1 MTIIDVSEWQGVI
14 DWPRAKP
21 HIDGVILRCGC
32 GTGYDDRQWARNVR
46 ECERLGIPYGVYL
59 YSYAKDVNAAR
70 KEAEHVLRMVKGHKL
85 SFPIYFDA
93 EQSGTERYA
102 HTTAATFCPLIEAAG
117 YRVGIY
123 STAAWFKNYI
133 GLPQYTRWVAAWGT
147 NDGRPQKRPNV
158 ENMGMWQFTS
168 VGKIDGV
175 NGNVDVSLCY
185 LNIEESED
193 DDMTDEQVR
202 KIVHEMLEGKNAD
215 GKDKE
220 PSKWAQEDKT
230 VEKVTALGITDGSRP
245 QGYAKRE
252 EVFALFNRYND
263 KHGTGV
269 AVKEAVNAVIE
280 KIKGVL

>member
-14 DWPRAKP
+14 DWNKAKP

-32 GTGYDDRQWARNVR
+32 GTSYDDKQWARNVR
-46 ECERLGIPYGVYL
+46 ECERLGIPFGVYL

-85 SFPIYFDA
+85 SMPIYFDA

-133 GLPQYTRWVAAWGT
+133 GLPQYTRWVASWGT

-158 ENMGMWQFTS
+158 ENMGMWQYTS
-168 VGKIDGV
+168 VGKFNGIK
-175 NGNVDVSLCY
+175 GNVDVSLCY
-185 LNIEESED
+185 LTTNTED

-202 KIVHEMLEGKNAD
+202 KIVREMLNGND
-215 GKDKE
+215 TTPDD
-220 PSKWAQEDKT
+220 WAKAEMREAIDI
-230 VEKVTALGITDGSRP
+230 GITDGTRP
-245 QGYAKRE
+245 KGYATRQEAAIMVLRAFKGG
-252 EVFALFNRYND
+252 AA
-263 KHGTGV
+263 K
-269 AVKEAVNAVIE
+269 AVKDAALALVE

>member
-14 DWPRAKP
+14 GWNKAKP

-32 GTGYDDRQWARNVR
+32 GTSYDDKQWARNVR
-46 ECERLGIPYGVYL
+46 ECERLGIPFGVYL

-70 KEAEHVLRMVKGHKL
+70 AEAEHVLRMVKGHQL
-85 SFPIYFDA
+85 AFPIYFDA

-123 STAAWFKNYI
+123 STAAWFRNYI
-133 GLPQYTRWVAAWGT
+133 GLPQYTRWVASWGT
-147 NDGRPQKRPNV
+147 NDGRPQKKPNV

-185 LNIEESED
+185 LNIQESED
-193 DDMTDEQVR
+193 DDMTDERVR
-202 KIVHEMLEGKNAD
+202 EIVHEILD
-215 GKDKE
+215 GNKTE
-220 PSKWAQEDKT
+220 PSEWAEKEVSEAKT
-230 VEKVTALGITDGSRP
+230 LGITDGSRP

-252 EVFALFNRYND
+252 EVAAMVLRD
-263 KHGTGV
+263 HKAIV
-269 AVKEAVNAVIE
+269 SIVADAVKHEFNS
-280 KIKGVL
+280 VLDKFREVCNRNE

>member
-14 DWPRAKP
+14 DWNKARP

-32 GTGYDDRQWARNVR
+32 GTSYDDKQWARNVR
-46 ECERLGIPYGVYL
+46 ECERLGIPFGVYL
-59 YSYAKDVNAAR
+59 YSYAKDTGAAR

-85 SFPIYFDA
+85 SMPIYFDA
-93 EQSGTERYA
+93 EQSGTERFA

-123 STAAWFKNYI
+123 STAAWFRNYI

-147 NDGRPQKRPNV
+147 NDGRPQKKPNV

-185 LNIEESED
+185 LNIESED
-193 DDMTDEQVR
+193 DDMTEAEVR
-202 KIVHEMLEGKNAD
+202 KIVHEILD
-215 GKDKE
+215 GNNTK
-220 PSKWAQEDKT
+220 PSEWA
-230 VEKVTALGITDGSRP
+230 EKAVTEAKALGITDGSRP

-252 EVFALFNRYND
+252 EVASMVLRD
-263 KHGTGV
+263 HHGIVGIIAD
-269 AVKEAVNAVIE
+269 AVKHEVKAVLD

>member
-14 DWPRAKP
+14 HWNKVKP
-21 HIDGVILRCGC
+21 QIDGAILRCGC
-32 GTGYDDRQWARNVR
+32 GTSYNDKQWARNVR
-46 ECERLGIPYGVYL
+46 ECERLGIPFGVYL

-70 KEAEHVLRMVKGHKL
+70 AEAEHVLRMVKGHRL
-85 SFPIYFDA
+85 AFPIYFDA
-93 EQSGTERYA
+93 EQSGTERFA

-123 STAAWFKNYI
+123 STAAWFRNYI

-185 LNIEESED
+185 LNIESED
-193 DDMTDEQVR
+193 DDMTEAEVR
-202 KIVHEMLEGKNAD
+202 KIVHEILD
-215 GKDKE
+215 GNNTKPSEWAEKE
-220 PSKWAQEDKT
+220 VAEAK
-230 VEKVTALGITDGSRP
+230 ALGITDGSRP

-252 EVFALFNRYND
+252 EVTAMVLRD
-263 KHGTGV
+263 HKAIV
-269 AVKEAVNAVIE
+269 SIVADAVKHEVKAVLD

>member
-14 DWPRAKP
+14 DWNKAKP
-21 HIDGVILRCGC
+21 HIDGAILRCGC
-32 GTGYDDRQWARNVR
+32 GTSYDDKQWARNVR
-46 ECERLGIPYGVYL
+46 ECERLGIPFGVYL

-70 KEAEHVLRMVKGHKL
+70 AEAEHVLRMVKGHKP
-85 SFPIYFDA
+85 SMPIYFDA
-93 EQSGTERYA
+93 EQSGTERFA

-123 STAAWFKNYI
+123 STAAWFRNYI
-133 GLPQYTRWVAAWGT
+133 GLPQYTRWVASWGT
-147 NDGRPQKRPNV
+147 NDGRPQKKPNV

-185 LNIEESED
+185 FSIEESED

-202 KIVHEMLEGKNAD
+202 KIVHEILD
-215 GKDKE
+215 GNKTE
-220 PSKWAQEDKT
+220 PSEWAEKEVSEAKT
-230 VEKVTALGITDGSRP
+230 LGITDGSRP

-252 EVFALFNRYND
+252 EVASMVLRDHNGIVGIIAD
-263 KHGTGV
+263 
-269 AVKEAVNAVIE
+269 AVKHEVKAVLD